1 MCERRSLD
9 DPAYLNVREQI
20 VRIDEMVARIE
31 RGQAETRKFVAEQ
44 GKLQAEDLKLQ
55 RDRGLMPLTAV
66 ASLLGVGIIDF
77 RRGRGIYQTA
87 WGLSVH
93 NLKSGSRPGDGW

>member
-66 ASLLGVGIIDF
+66 ATLLGAGEAIFAAGAGFIKLI
-77 RRGRGIYQTA
+77 GG
-87 WGLSVH
+87 
-93 NLKSGSRPGDGW
+93 